1 MPELPLTYDR
11 NAIGPTV
18 LEYST
23 TVAWNSHGGI
33 LSDGQSA
40 DDYAPVAAAE
50 LCRAINEEQG
60 LEGEDAYTPRES
72 YEPTQEELDV
82 LRYQRRAAA
91 FERLR
96 NEFGAYNLGRVRS
109 GEISPQ
115 DMAAWL
121 RSTECE
127 DVLAYLRLLMFEAA
141 IATIPTMTGV
151 GATED
156 FKQTWV
162 AKLQAEL

>member
-23 TVAWNSHGGI
+23 TVAWNSHSGI

-72 YEPTQEELDV
+72 YAPTQVEIDAAM
-82 LRYQRRAAA
+82 YARRGAAHD
-91 FERLR
+91 RLR

-141 IATIPTMTGV
+141 IGAIQQMTGV

-156 FKQTWV
+156 FKQVWT